1 MRCIVP
7 PKLIS
12 SYICIAV
19 DGQNAIRSYK
29 QRIFCCCH
37 LWKQTSICQIIGVSC
52 AEFGRYCSRYNIN
65 FRNIGFSYSES
76 NFQRC
81 FRSRIN
87 KINRRIANCCFRQ
100 FSFCIITV
108 FIRYSD
114 CRSSSR
120 ILATI
125 NSDSHIPCYIY
136 FDVIINLKL
145 NAMLSAIIL
154 VRRTCTYIRPE
165 NSVIHIYLWD
175 GFVSW
180 DNTPVAQ
187 IKTVVDTRP
196 WSKHFFCI
204 HPTQTEKY
212 RKN

>member
-7 PKLIS
+7 PELIRS
-12 SYICIAV
+12 NISIAV
-19 DGQNAIRSYK
+19 YRQNAIGSYK

-37 LWKQTSICQIIGVSC
+37 LWKQTSICQIISVSC
-52 AEFGRYCSRYNIN
+52 AKFGCYRSRYNIN

-81 FRSRIN
+81 FRSRIY
-87 KINRRIANCCFRQ
+87 KIDRSIAGSSFRQ
-100 FSFCIITV
+100 FSFGIITV
-108 FIRYSD
+108 FIRYCD

-120 ILATI
+120 ILTAI
-125 NSDSHIPCYIY
+125 NSDSHISCYIY
-136 FDVIINLKL
+136 FDVIIDLKL
-145 NAMLSAIIL
+145 NAMLSSIIQ
-154 VRRTCTYIRPE
+154 VWRTCSYIRPE